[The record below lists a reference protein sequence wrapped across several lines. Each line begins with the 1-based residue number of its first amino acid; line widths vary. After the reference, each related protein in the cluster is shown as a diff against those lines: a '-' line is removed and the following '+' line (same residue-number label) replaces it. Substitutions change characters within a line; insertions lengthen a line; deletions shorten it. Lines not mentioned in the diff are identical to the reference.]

1 MLFLT
6 NDSWLQ
12 IYKYSTWYV
21 LSGSSLRE
29 EGIEWIITSSKG
41 FVAWHLTIRLDS
53 MLQAVKL
60 PTSVAHLATSLANVD
75 GDTFPL
81 KLKKSNVCK
90 FTTANYFNII
100 SKRFSHSWYF
110 HQPNAEQA
118 SSLPTL
124 LYMWVLQSDATK
136 CYFFLSY
143 ILKFFQCIVLIF
155 LRKAK
160 SSILSSCQPHLYKF
174 HSKWKVKEKSC
185 LTISNLDTK
194 LRFFRCSKQINKTNN
209 NFIISSEI
217 TFL

>member
-1 MLFLT
+1 M
-6 NDSWLQ
+6 
-12 IYKYSTWYV
+12 

-41 FVAWHLTIRLDS
+41 FVAGHLTIRLDS

-90 FTTANYFNII
+90 FTTVNYYII
-100 SKRFSHSWYF
+100 SKQFSHLWYF

-124 LYMWVLQSDATK
+124 LYMWVSQSDATK
-136 CYFFLSY
+136 CYLFLSY
-143 ILKFFQCIVLIF
+143 ILKFFRSIEMIF

-160 SSILSSCQPHLYKF
+160 SSILSSCQPHLYKS
-174 HSKWKVKEKSC
+174 HSKWTVKEKSC

-194 LRFFRCSKQINKTNN
+194 LRFFRCSEQIDRTTNI
-209 NFIISSEI
+209 FIISSEI